1 MDSTYLKI
9 TASCVIA
16 DHKVCCNGEVVYK
29 GDKTKSVPDFL
40 TDVYTFLDPTYPKF
54 YKMDLLAKLG
64 WLGSEFLL
72 NDHFDKAA
80 YREEDTG
87 IVLTNANSSLDTDQ
101 RYFQTVSEYPSP
113 SLFVYTL
120 PNIVIGEICIRNKF
134 RGENAFF
141 VFEQFNPLF
150 LEQYVGGLI
159 RNKVI
164 RNCICGWTEVLGNS
178 YKSALYLVQESAS
191 GIDFRAGQMEKIY
204 GF

>member
-1 MDSTYLKI
+1 M
-9 TASCVIA
+9 IA
-16 DHKVCCNGEVVYK
+16 DHKVSCNGEVVYT
-29 GDKTKSVPDFL
+29 GDRSKSVPDFL
-40 TDVYTFLDPTYPKF
+40 ADVYTFLDPNYPKF

-64 WLGSEFLL
+64 WLCSEFLIK
-72 NDHFDKAA
+72 DHFDKTA

-87 IVLTNANSSLDTDQ
+87 IVLTNANSSLDTDK

-141 VFEQFNPLF
+141 VFEKFNPLF

-159 RNKVI
+159 RNGVI
-164 RNCICGWTEVLGNS
+164 RNCLCGWTEVLGTN
-178 YKSALYLVQESAS
+178 YKSALYLVREAS
-191 GIDFRAGQMEKIY
+191 SDRAFTAG
-204 GF
+204 